1 MISVMCFDMTQFK
14 RNNSSESL
22 TPFLLPQLLLEVFGW
37 LVLIKMVYKRLWGQ
51 FMSCDGIFHAP
62 VCQIPYNILKDFAV
76 PDLPVVSSCGLEEV
90 LKHWLALAPDKA
102 EGFQK
107 IFVSQGLY
115 SMSQVHIS

>member
-1 MISVMCFDMTQFK
+1 
-14 RNNSSESL
+14 
-22 TPFLLPQLLLEVFGW
+22 
-37 LVLIKMVYKRLWGQ
+37 MVYKRLWGQ

-107 IFVSQGLY
+107 IFYILHSISSDVNSEASPSIGIVSFTSLR
-115 SMSQVHIS
+115 